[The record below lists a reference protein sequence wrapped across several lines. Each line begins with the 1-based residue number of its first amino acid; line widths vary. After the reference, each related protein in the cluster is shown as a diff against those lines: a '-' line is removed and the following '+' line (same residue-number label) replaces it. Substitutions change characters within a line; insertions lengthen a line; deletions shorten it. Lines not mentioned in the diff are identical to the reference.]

1 MHEVDL
7 ARGADCSEP
16 LEREVAVESE
26 DGLPPH
32 EEESRL
38 PQLEDAVVDQLHGGP
53 ERTADVS
60 EERKYLRLAGGEVL
74 GVLLLLLVVVEE
86 ALDRGSVVRVLARE
100 DDFDAELE
108 QVLAN
113 VSAAVVRRV
122 VEQPVRVF
130 SPVGPL
136 LAQQLS
142 QAREKHQ
149 HDVAVCVE
157 LC

>member
-1 MHEVDL
+1 M
-7 ARGADCSEP
+7 
-16 LEREVAVESE
+16 
-26 DGLPPH
+26 
-32 EEESRL
+32 
-38 PQLEDAVVDQLHGGP
+38 
-53 ERTADVS
+53 
-60 EERKYLRLAGGEVL
+60 
-74 GVLLLLLVVVEE
+74 LLLLVVVEE
-86 ALDRGSVVRVLARE
+86 ALDRGSVVCVLTGE
-100 DDFDAELE
+100 DDFNSEVD
-108 QVLAN
+108 QVLPN
-113 VSAAVVRRV
+113 VSAAVIRRV